1 MPAGRYSNRIPD
13 GHFAFD
19 DGHAASR
26 LGHSARSAKNEVDVG
41 SAARARARGR
51 PARRGR
57 EARRSSCRRCH
68 GSAGRARGH
77 QEGQEG
83 SRRGRGSGRGRA
95 CREGKEEVTRSKVG
109 QPPAAAGLPAFCSR
123 DAKQSP
129 HTRREAQQVGRMRL
143 IVGLGNPGIEYAW
156 TPHNLGFLVV
166 DALAEDAGIRVTR
179 PEAKS
184 LVGLGQIAGR
194 EVVLAKPQTMMN
206 LSGLAVRELVS
217 RAECEPSEMI
227 VVCDDIAL
235 PWGMLRVR
243 ERGTAGGH
251 NGLKSVIGAIGTTEF
266 VRVRLGVKPEE
277 MRGDLKE
284 YVLRQIRRDEEDLVS
299 EEIEQGAE
307 AVKVILAEGTQSAMN
322 RFNRRVSPQDE
333 EESEE

>member
-1 MPAGRYSNRIPD
+1 
-13 GHFAFD
+13 
-19 DGHAASR
+19 
-26 LGHSARSAKNEVDVG
+26 
-41 SAARARARGR
+41 
-51 PARRGR
+51 
-57 EARRSSCRRCH
+57 
-68 GSAGRARGH
+68 
-77 QEGQEG
+77 
-83 SRRGRGSGRGRA
+83 
-95 CREGKEEVTRSKVG
+95 
-109 QPPAAAGLPAFCSR
+109 
-123 DAKQSP
+123 
-129 HTRREAQQVGRMRL
+129 MRL

-166 DALAEDAGIRVTR
+166 DALAEDAGIRVSR

-217 RAECEPSEMI
+217 RAECEPSDMI
-227 VVCDDIAL
+227 VVCDDVAL
-235 PWGMLRVR
+235 PWGMIRVR

-251 NGLKSVIGAIGTTEF
+251 NGLKSVIGALGTTEF

-284 YVLRQIRRDEEDLVS
+284 YVLRQIRRDEEDLVA

-322 RFNRRVSPQDE
+322 RFNRRVSPLDE
-333 EESEE
+333 EETEE